1 MGKPLKYNCSNCAKI
16 SACEPYIGRSKYH
29 KCPFYKPTEE
39 IVEHDKMIN
48 AALSIIKNSTF
59 GSLGGHDDKQK

>member
-1 MGKPLKYNCSNCAKI
+1 MGRPLKYNCSNCTKLL
-16 SACEPYIGRSKYH
+16 ACEPYIGDPRYYRCS
-29 KCPFYKPTEE
+29 FYNPTKE
-39 IVEHDKMIN
+39 IIEHDRMIK